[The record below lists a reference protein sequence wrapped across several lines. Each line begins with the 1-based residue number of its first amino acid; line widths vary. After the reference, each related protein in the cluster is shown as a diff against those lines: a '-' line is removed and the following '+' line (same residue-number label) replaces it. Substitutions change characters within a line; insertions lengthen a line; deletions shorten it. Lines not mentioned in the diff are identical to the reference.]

1 MAVANPILATWDSDG
16 TMRSYELVSGVFT
29 QIQSV
34 GGYTHNIAGGL
45 PFNDGPTLNWSKNG
59 QNIVFG
65 RANASSIQGVST
77 FNQLLTVTG
86 GNTTSSVATSGGGAY
101 RYEPGDSILWAI
113 SSATGALSG
122 FYVNTAGVVSA
133 PNNYGAYNLRC
144 IAQSFDGLYSL
155 FGKPISGGGSTIQKR
170 TGYTATVYPTFAPL
184 ASQQLFT
191 FDVHKAAFA
200 TTGYTFI
207 ACDVVQGRAIVGNI
221 ASDVMTFTHDLVVPA
236 GTVVDIKMCRDG
248 RRCAISSLNG
258 GTYTTFVYERRGIY
272 YVQTQTITNFGKLLA
287 FSVDGYLL
295 LDCGLKIAYRAA
307 GQDYVLLPNAL
318 NALTTIVTKAALD
331 AGRGDKD
338 AQQKAYMEGLKSLVN
353 GSINL
358 STLKLT
364 LLSASAS
371 FNDAHVTLAQ
381 VTNSGAYEVTAGD
394 WPTGGIPLTGVAF
407 DGTYWIKADSL
418 EQIISGTGLSMRYAV
433 IYDTSNGN
441 LPVLWMDFLEDRSIS
456 RDTRLTF
463 TFRDGKLVDYD
474 R

>member
-16 TMRSYELVSGVFT
+16 TIRSYEFVSGVFT

-65 RANASSIQGVST
+65 RASASSIQSVTT
-77 FNQLLTVTG
+77 FNQLLSIAG
-86 GNTTSSVATSGGGAY
+86 GTTTASVANSGGGGY
-101 RYEPGDSILWAI
+101 RYEPGDSILWAL
-113 SSATGALSG
+113 SALTGTLHG
-122 FYVNTAGVVSA
+122 FYVNTAGAVTA
-133 PNNYGAYNLRC
+133 PNNYGTLNLRC

-155 FGKPISGGGSTIQKR
+155 FGKPISGGGSSIQKR
-170 TGYTATVYPTFAPL
+170 SGYTSTVYPTFTPL

-200 TTGYTFI
+200 MTGYTFI
-207 ACDVVQGRAIVGNI
+207 ACDTVQGRAIVGNI
-221 ASDVMTFTHDLVVPA
+221 ASDVMTFTHDLPVPA
-236 GTVVDIKMCRDG
+236 GTITDIKMCRDG

-258 GTYTTFVYERRGIY
+258 GTYSTFVYERRGIY
-272 YVQTQTITNFGKLLA
+272 YVHTQTIAGFGKLLA
-287 FSVDGYLL
+287 FSIDGYLL
-295 LDCGLKIAYRAA
+295 LDCGLKIAYRAD
-307 GQDYVLLPNAL
+307 GQNYVLLPGAL
-318 NALTTIVTKAALD
+318 SALTTIVTKAALD

-338 AQQKAYMEGLKSLVN
+338 AQQQAYMEGLKTLVN
-353 GSINL
+353 GTINL
-358 STLKLT
+358 SSLKLT
-364 LLSASAS
+364 LLSASAT
-371 FNDAHVTLAQ
+371 FNDAHTTLTQ

-407 DGTYWIKADSL
+407 DGSYWIKADPL
-418 EQIISGTGLSMRYAV
+418 QQIISGTGLSMRYAV
-433 IYDTSNGN
+433 VYDTANGN
-441 LPVLWMDFLEDRSIS
+441 LPILWMDFLEDRSIS